1 MNKPANIQF
10 IPAVMSFASKL
21 LHENNLL
28 LIYLHVMPQMVQ
40 ENKKLKR
47 QSQLLISQV
56 GGQVNL
62 VCVFFLYFLVYS
74 IKSVSALKLQTL
86 TVNTLFLAPF
96 IHLLA

>member
-1 MNKPANIQF
+1 
-10 IPAVMSFASKL
+10 
-21 LHENNLL
+21 
-28 LIYLHVMPQMVQ
+28 MPQMVQ

-86 TVNTLFLAPF
+86 TVNTLFLARF

>member
-1 MNKPANIQF
+1 
-10 IPAVMSFASKL
+10 
-21 LHENNLL
+21 
-28 LIYLHVMPQMVQ
+28 MPQMVQ